1 MKTLKF
7 GKVDR
12 NENDERERH
21 RERESK
27 EMKEK
32 EGGRKTEQEG
42 RKAKDSHYHSIL
54 IHYIVA
60 HNTHVVY
67 GRGADA
73 D

>member
-1 MKTLKF
+1 
-7 GKVDR
+7 
-12 NENDERERH
+12 
-21 RERESK
+21 
-27 EMKEK
+27 MKEK

-73 D
+73 DY